1 MIDLFVGE
9 FKRTW
14 LQTLRYPTEVIGGVV
29 ILTAVFYGIF
39 FSTQYMVG
47 SAGAFS
53 VGEASVMETRLDS
66 LVVGYVTWTLVLYI
80 LNDTATN
87 LQLEAQTG
95 TLEQVFL
102 SPFGASKVFLVRA
115 VANLT
120 LRLLLIAIV
129 LGLILWITS
138 SQLAFPL
145 LLWLPLSTLI
155 LAAYGL
161 AFLAGSLALVF
172 KRVQQLL
179 GLFQFVLLFLLA
191 TPTENWIGPAR
202 TVANLLPILPSIG
215 LLRGLMARGEMF
227 DWGLW
232 AIALANG
239 LAYFAIG
246 TIVFRWAERKAK
258 QQGTLGGY

>member
-39 FSTQYMVG
+39 FSTQYMAG
-47 SAGAFS
+47 SAAAF
-53 VGEASVMETRLDS
+53 GDRLDA

-102 SPFGASKVFLVRA
+102 SPFGAFKVFLVRA

-120 LRLLLIAIV
+120 LRLLLIAVV
-129 LGLILWITS
+129 LGLILWMTR
-138 SQLAFPL
+138 SQLAFPFVL
-145 LLWLPLSTLI
+145 LLPLSTLV

-191 TPTENWIGPAR
+191 TPTENWTGLAR
-202 TVANLLPILPSIG
+202 TVADVLPILPSIG
-215 LLRGLMARGEMF
+215 LLRGLMARGEML
-227 DWGLW
+227 DWRQW

-239 LAYFAIG
+239 LVYFAIG
-246 TIVFRWAERKAK
+246 TIVFRWAERQAK
-258 QQGTLGGY
+258 RQGTLGGY

>member
-1 MIDLFVGE
+1 MVDLFIGE

-14 LQTLRYPTEVIGGVV
+14 LQTLRYPTEAIGGVV

-39 FSTQYMVG
+39 FSTQYMAG
-47 SAGAFS
+47 SASAF
-53 VGEASVMETRLDS
+53 GDRLDS

-80 LNDTATN
+80 LNDTATS
-87 LQLEAQTG
+87 LQMESQTG

-102 SPFGASKVFLVRA
+102 SPFGAFKVFLVRS
-115 VANLT
+115 VASLT
-120 LRLLLIAIV
+120 LRLLLILVV
-129 LGLILWITS
+129 LGLILWITG
-138 SQLAFPL
+138 SQLAFPSL
-145 LLWLPLSTLI
+145 LFLPLLTLI
-155 LAAYGL
+155 LAASGL

-191 TPTENWIGPAR
+191 TPTEDWTGTAR
-202 TVANLLPILPSIG
+202 TVANMLPILPSIG
-215 LLRGLMARGEMF
+215 LLRGLMAKGEAL

-239 LAYFAIG
+239 LIYFALG
-246 TIVFRWAERKAK
+246 VTVFRWAERKVK
-258 QQGTLGGY
+258 KQGTLGGY